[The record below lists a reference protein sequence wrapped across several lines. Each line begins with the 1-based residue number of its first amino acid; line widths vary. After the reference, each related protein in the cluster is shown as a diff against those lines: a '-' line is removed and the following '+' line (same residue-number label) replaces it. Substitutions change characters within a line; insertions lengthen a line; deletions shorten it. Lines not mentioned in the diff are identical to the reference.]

1 MSRASDEPTSRPNVV
16 LVLADDLGYSDI
28 GCFGSEIETPNLD
41 ALAAAGVRLSS
52 FTNTARCSPSRA
64 SMLTGLHPH
73 QTGVGLLTGDDGP
86 GGYPGSLN
94 DRCVTIAEVLAAAG
108 YRTYMSGKWHVS
120 HEKDRLDAAWP
131 TRRGFQQFYGT
142 LDGCGS
148 YFAPRRLTR
157 GETDISHEATED
169 PDFFYT
175 DAITDAAVG
184 FIEGHHR
191 DSVGTPLFCYVAYT
205 APHFPLQAP
214 PADIE
219 AQAGRYKAGWDVLRE
234 QRIEKLVDLG
244 LIEPD
249 TVPSG
254 RDRKVPPWD
263 QVENPE
269 WEQRRME
276 VYAAQIAGMDRGIG
290 RLVDALRRCGQLDNT
305 LFMFLSDNGGCA
317 EEVPIGSGSEAAA
330 RGVKVIPP
338 ATRAG
343 KEILV
348 GNRPDVW
355 PGGED
360 TYATYG
366 RGWANLSNTPF
377 RLFKRWVHQG
387 GISSPFIAHWP
398 AGLAGREGEICRDTF
413 YMPDILPTLAEA
425 GGATY
430 PVEVAGRDPLPLEG
444 ISMLAS
450 LRGRA
455 TDRERPQFYEH
466 MGNAAVRRGRW
477 KIVRDYPDDWE
488 LYDLD
493 ADPAELKDMA
503 AERPD
508 VVRALAYA
516 WAEWAYRFQVVPRE
530 RIVELARWGIAT
542 RD

>member
-1 MSRASDEPTSRPNVV
+1 MTNSGPDRPPRPDVV
-16 LVLADDLGYSDI
+16 LILADDLGYSDV

-41 ALAAAGVRLSS
+41 SLAAAGVRLSG

-73 QTGVGLLTGDDGP
+73 QTGVGLLTGEDGP

-94 DRCVTIAEVLAAAG
+94 DRCLTIAEVLAATG

-120 HEKDRLDAAWP
+120 HEKNRPDGTWP

-157 GETDISHEATED
+157 GESDISHEAVED
-169 PDFFYT
+169 PDYFYT

-184 FIEGHHR
+184 FIESHQCGHA
-191 DSVGTPLFCYVAYT
+191 GTPMFCYVAYT

-214 PADIE
+214 TNDIE

-234 QRIEKLVDLG
+234 QRIERMLALG
-244 LIEPD
+244 LIEPG
-249 TVPSG
+249 TAPSG
-254 RDRKVPPWD
+254 RDRKVPAWED
-263 QVENPE
+263 VENPE

-276 VYAAQIAGMDRGIG
+276 VYAAQVAGMDRGIG
-290 RLVDALRRCGQLDNT
+290 RLVESLRRTGRLDNT
-305 LFMFLSDNGGCA
+305 LTVFLSDNGGCA
-317 EEVPIGSGSEAAA
+317 EEVPVGLGSEAAE

-338 ATRAG
+338 ATRSG
-343 KEILV
+343 EEILV

-387 GISSPFIAHWP
+387 GIASPFIAHWP
-398 AGLAGREGEICRDTF
+398 AGLAGREGRICPDTF
-413 YMPDILPTLAEA
+413 YMPDIMPTLIEA
-425 GGATY
+425 AGARY
-430 PVEVAGRDPLPLEG
+430 PVDVPDRDPLPLEG
-444 ISMLAS
+444 ISMLPA
-450 LRGRA
+450 LRGKPAERDRA
-455 TDRERPQFYEH
+455 QFYEH

-493 ADPAELKDMA
+493 ADPTELHDLA
-503 AERPD
+503 PDRPD
-508 VVRALAYA
+508 LVRDMAYA
-516 WAEWAYRFQVVPRE
+516 WAEWAARCQVVPRE
-530 RIVELARWGIAT
+530 RVVELARWGIAT